1 MYSAPLTKSLICY
14 KRNDIL
20 ITLVVSEYYKYTV
33 QEKLKYHTHFWIWS
47 LCLLLIG
54 VFVLTRQA
62 AAAQPAISSDE
73 RLITVY
79 DQGEEKTFITNK
91 TTIGS
96 ALLTA
101 GFSISESD
109 DVEPAASTKLVAK
122 NYVVNVYRARAVTVD
137 DGNQRTQVI
146 TAAQSPRRILE
157 QVGSKLYDEDQT
169 KFELASSPLDD
180 GGAGL
185 RMSVDRATPFM
196 FTLYGKTFEARTQAT
211 TVGEMLREKNIAL
224 GENDGKS
231 TADETPLVK
240 GMSVAVWRNGKQT
253 VTVEEAIVKPIEEVK
268 DADREKGFKEVR
280 TAGTDGKK
288 NVTYEI
294 EVRDGKEIGRKA
306 IASVTTLEPV
316 KEVVVIGTKVRGA
329 FTTPS
334 QNESITWDYLLAQ
347 GFSRN
352 QTAGIMGN
360 LKQEHGFNTSGD
372 GIAQWTGGRKAALM
386 SRPDPYNIYTQLD
399 FLMHELNGGYA
410 SVRDAI
416 KASST
421 VEQAV
426 TIFQDRFERC
436 GVCAES
442 RRVQFAYDILAS
454 H

>member
-1 MYSAPLTKSLICY
+1 MTKSLICY
-14 KRNDIL
+14 ERNDIL
-20 ITLVVSEYYKYTV
+20 STFIVSEYYKYTV
-33 QEKLKYHTHFWIWS
+33 QEKIKPHANFWIWS
-47 LCLLLIG
+47 VCLLLVG
-54 VFVLTRQA
+54 LFMLTRQV
-62 AAAQPAISSDE
+62 AAAQPAITSDE
-73 RLITVY
+73 RLVTVY
-79 DQGEEKTFITNK
+79 DQGEEKTFITDN

-96 ALLTA
+96 ALSTA

-109 DVEPAASTKLVAK
+109 DVEPALSTKLVAS
-122 NYVVNVYRARAVTVD
+122 NYVVNVYRARSVTVE
-137 DGNQRTQVI
+137 DGSQRTQVI

-157 QVGSKLYDEDQT
+157 QVGSKLYDEDRT
-169 KFELASSPLDD
+169 EFALASSPLDD

-231 TADETPLVK
+231 AQDDTPLVK

-253 VTVEEAIVKPIEEVK
+253 LTVEETIAKPIEEVK
-268 DADREKGFKEVR
+268 DADREKGFREVR

-294 EVRDGKEIGRKA
+294 EVRDGKEVGRKA

-316 KEVVVIGTKVRGA
+316 KEVVVIGTKVKGS

-334 QNESITWDYLLAQ
+334 QNESITWDYLIGQ

-372 GIAQWTGGRKAALM
+372 GIAQWTGGRKSTLM

-399 FLMHELNGGYA
+399 FLMYELNGSYA

-442 RRVQFAYDILAS
+442 RRIQFAYDILAS